1 MTVKAFAR
9 LILHI
14 STIASASGTREARCV
29 SGAPR
34 LMIDSSQA
42 RPRHVSTGFLF
53 AGIGSLALILGG
65 CAQDPAKPAPGGRSS
80 EYFPASKYGAAS
92 ERVVSDGRAVP
103 RGGGQRLVGRPY
115 TIAGKRYVPR
125 EVSPGYTISGVA
137 SWYGAAFH
145 GRRTAN
151 GEVYDMRALSAA
163 HPTMPLPSYAR
174 VTNLKNGHSI
184 IVRVNDRGPFH
195 AGRVLDV
202 SQRVADTLDFRR
214 TGTGR
219 VKVDFVGPAG
229 LAGSDDN
236 MLIASLR
243 TDGRPATLNGP
254 TSAPTTMIAQAAP
267 PAPPAQ
273 RSTSTVPMAAPAPQA
288 VASIAEPEEESG
300 VSVVAASVAPLPPVR
315 GPFGGAAINAPRNAQ
330 LASAAPIGA
339 LSTSFP
345 AYAPLPP
352 PRPLDLGTI
361 PGADTPIGAPR
372 RRPPQPMFFAQ
383 PSDVTSTLV
392 HRRPFDGVSLEGLKP
407 LR

>member
-1 MTVKAFAR
+1 MSESIRARSHNAKAGV
-9 LILHI
+9 LIAALG
-14 STIASASGTREARCV
+14 AVSAA
-29 SGAPR
+29 
-34 LMIDSSQA
+34 
-42 RPRHVSTGFLF
+42 
-53 AGIGSLALILGG
+53 LAG
-65 CAQDPAKPAPGGRSS
+65 CAQDPGKPVASGRSS
-80 EYFPASKYGAAS
+80 EYFPASKYGPAS
-92 ERVVSDGRAVP
+92 QRVVADGRAVP

-125 EVSPGYTISGVA
+125 EVTPGYTVTGNA

-151 GEVYDMRALSAA
+151 GEIYDMRALSAA

-202 SQRVADTLDFRR
+202 SQRVAETLDFRR
-214 TGTGR
+214 SGTGR

-236 MLIASLR
+236 QLIASLR

-254 TSAPTTMIAQAAP
+254 ASAPATMIAQAAP
-267 PAPPAQ
+267 ALPPVSAQPAQ
-273 RSTSTVPMAAPAPQA
+273 T
-288 VASIAEPEEESG
+288 VASITQPLAPPPETT
-300 VSVVAASVAPLPPVR
+300 VVAASSPLPPR
-315 GPFGGAAINAPRNAQ
+315 ATFAAQTNAPAGYQ
-330 LASAAPIGA
+330 LAAVTAS
-339 LSTSFP
+339 LP
-345 AYAPLPP
+345 AFAPLPP

-361 PGADTPIGAPR
+361 PGADTPIAPMR
-372 RRPPQPMFFAQ
+372 RRPAPIFFAE
-383 PSDVTSTLV
+383 PSTVTSTLIK
-392 HRRPFDGVSLEGLKP
+392 RRPFDGVSLEGLIP

>member
-1 MTVKAFAR
+1 MG
-9 LILHI
+9 LL
-14 STIASASGTREARCV
+14 
-29 SGAPR
+29 
-34 LMIDSSQA
+34 L
-42 RPRHVSTGFLF
+42 

-65 CAQDPAKPAPGGRSS
+65 CAQDPGKSAPTGRSS
-80 EYFPASKYGAAS
+80 EYFPSSKYGAAS
-92 ERVVSDGRAVP
+92 QRVVGDGQSVP

-115 TIAGKRYVPR
+115 TVAGKRYYPR
-125 EVSPGYTISGVA
+125 EVSPSYTVTGMA

-151 GEVYDMRALSAA
+151 GEIYDMRALSAA

-184 IVRVNDRGPFH
+184 VVRVNDRGPFH

-219 VKVDFVGPAG
+219 VKVDFISPAG

-243 TDGRPATLNGP
+243 TDGRPAALDGS
-254 TSAPTTMIAQAAP
+254 TSAPTTMIAQAQQPSPRAP
-267 PAPPAQ
+267 A
-273 RSTSTVPMAAPAPQA
+273 TVPLAVPEPQT
-288 VASIAEPEEESG
+288 VASIAEPEQDSG
-300 VSVVAASVAPLPPVR
+300 VSVVAASTVPLTPAR
-315 GPFGGAAINAPRNAQ
+315 SPFGAPALNAPQRNPQ
-330 LASAAPIGA
+330 IASAAPAGVMTA
-339 LSTSFP
+339 PFP

-361 PGADTPIGAPR
+361 PGADTPISAPHR
-372 RRPPQPMFFAQ
+372 RSPQPMFFAP
-383 PSDVTSTLV
+383 PSSVTSTLV
-392 HRRPFDGVSLEGLKP
+392 RRRPFDGVSLEGLQP